1 MFWLQRFRF
10 EALIKKHPGRYIQHL
25 RYKVL
30 IKLTV
35 QQHPGRDNSYRTGSF
50 LVIMVKGST
59 IFMTMLMRMTMLYG
73 RVTWSIWASDSFCMG
88 EERDQLVNWDE

>member
-50 LVIMVKGST
+50 LIIGEGMNNIHDNVNEDDDVVWEGDMVN
-59 IFMTMLMRMTMLYG
+59 L
-73 RVTWSIWASDSFCMG
+73 G
-88 EERDQLVNWDE
+88 E